1 MDQHLAR
8 EVVHLSTW
16 QVVKLYLYKKAQ
28 DRKKPESLTIPK
40 PAMPPEGIIINHLAV
55 VIDGRVEEVLRA
67 ENRLAALLMSK
78 PEIIQFE
85 PHIVKPTIGW
95 GYDGEKFLIPEEMHD
110 HEH

>member
-1 MDQHLAR
+1 MYLFGLR
-8 EVVHLSTW
+8 VLLPIET
-16 QVVKLYLYKKAQ
+16 VKY
-28 DRKKPESLTIPK
+28 
-40 PAMPPEGIIINHLAV
+40 HLAV

>member
-1 MDQHLAR
+1 MDQNLAR

-16 QVVKLYLYKKAQ
+16 QVVKLYFYKKSQ
-28 DRKKPESLTIPK
+28 DFKKVEDLTIPK
-40 PAMPPEGIIINHLAV
+40 PSLPPEGIIINHLAV

-67 ENRLAALLMSK
+67 ENRLAALLMSE
-78 PEIIQFE
+78 PQFIQFE

-95 GYDGEKFLIPEEMHD
+95 GYDGEKFLIPEEIHD